1 VYVLPKACTPADTGE
16 ASAIVAVIA
25 VTARTELNLRER
37 VFISDSFFG
46 GHSDLETNS
55 TVAFPFVNVK
65 RLIALCIVAAGASQV
80 PASLALTAPVGASW
94 HLDRI
99 NQAHLPLDGNSA
111 LGTLTGAGID
121 IYIVDTGIRPTH
133 EQVTGR
139 VLPGIDIPT
148 DNGSSK
154 VNPVT
159 SDCDGHGTHVAGLAA
174 GSTVGVA
181 TQARLISV
189 RVLDCNGDGE
199 VADVVDALQWVRAHH
214 RSGVSAVMNLS
225 FGVDLGDDG
234 TSIDREVQALIDEG
248 VVVTVASGNGD
259 AAGRP
264 IDACKI
270 APGDVPDALT
280 VGAVGISDV
289 VSYYSNNGPCVDLY
303 APGGDR
309 TRGLESAW
317 KDSDTD
323 YEFDVGTSMASPLVA
338 GYAALLAQQQPGL
351 CATSISNAIVD
362 RSTKGVITGVTADS
376 FNRLLLVDTTPI
388 PATAPGKA
396 SHVIIS
402 TDSQSLV
409 ASWDSP
415 CDGGSVVTGTK
426 VSLLQNGKVVKRANI
441 PVGTNAVRFTGLVL
455 GRRYQVVIKASNAV
469 GEGIATSR
477 ITTMPVRR
485 IFSGQSIDPSSLSSL
500 TSDLPLIW
508 SVSQASK
515 TICRLQPEPF
525 RLVALRK
532 GICRVGLRGVEGQDA
547 VIRSLRID

>member
-1 VYVLPKACTPADTGE
+1 M
-16 ASAIVAVIA
+16 
-25 VTARTELNLRER
+25 
-37 VFISDSFFG
+37 
-46 GHSDLETNS
+46 
-55 TVAFPFVNVK
+55 NVK
-65 RLIALCIVAAGASQV
+65 RLIALCIVAAGLGQI
-80 PASLALTAPVGASW
+80 PASLALTAPVGPPW

-99 NQAHLPLDGNSA
+99 NQAKAPLDGNST
-111 LGTLTGAGID
+111 LGALTGEGID
-121 IYIVDTGIRPTH
+121 IYIVDTGVRATH
-133 EQVTGR
+133 EQILGR

-148 DNGSSK
+148 DKGTSK
-154 VNPVT
+154 VDPVT

-181 TQARLISV
+181 PRARVIAV

-199 VADVVDALQWVRAHH
+199 VADVVNALQWVRVHH
-214 RSGVSAVMNLS
+214 RSGVAAIVNLS

-259 AAGRP
+259 SAGRP

-280 VGAVGISDV
+280 VGATGSADF

-309 TRGLESAW
+309 LRALESSW
-317 KDSDTD
+317 KDSDSD

-351 CATSISNAIVD
+351 CATTISQAIID
-362 RSTKGVITGVTADS
+362 RSTKGVINGMTPDS
-376 FNRLLLVDTTPI
+376 LNRLLFVDTAPVV
-388 PATAPGKA
+388 ATAPGEA
-396 SHVIIS
+396 SHVMIT

-409 ASWDSP
+409 VSWDSP
-415 CDGGSVVTGTK
+415 CDGGSVLTSTK
-426 VSLLQNGKVVKRANI
+426 VSLLRNGKVVKRVNV
-441 PVGTNAVRFTGLVL
+441 PVGTNAVRFSGLAV
-455 GRRYQVVIKASNAV
+455 GKKYQVVIKASNAI

-477 ITTMPVRR
+477 ITSMAVRK
-485 IFSGQSIDPSSLSSL
+485 IIAGQSVDTAALGSL

-508 SVSQASK
+508 SVSKASTK
-515 TICRLQPEPF
+515 VCRLQSSPS

-532 GICRVGLRGVEGQDA
+532 GTCRVGLRGIEGQNA
-547 VIRSLRID
+547 VVRSLRIN

>member
-1 VYVLPKACTPADTGE
+1 M
-16 ASAIVAVIA
+16 
-25 VTARTELNLRER
+25 
-37 VFISDSFFG
+37 
-46 GHSDLETNS
+46 
-55 TVAFPFVNVK
+55 NVK
-65 RLIALCIVAAGASQV
+65 RLFALCIVAAGASQV
-80 PASLALTAPVGASW
+80 PASLALTAPVGTAW

-99 NQAHLPLDGNSA
+99 NQAQLPLDGNSA
-111 LGTLTGAGID
+111 RGPLTGVGID
-121 IYIVDTGIRPTH
+121 IYIVDTGVRGTH
-133 EQVTGR
+133 EQILGR

-159 SDCDGHGTHVAGLAA
+159 SDCDGHGSHVAGLAA

-181 TQARLISV
+181 PRARVIAV

-199 VADVVDALQWVRAHH
+199 VADVVAALQWVRAHH
-214 RSGVSAVMNLS
+214 RSGVAAVVNLS

-264 IDACKI
+264 IDGCKI

-280 VGAVGISDV
+280 VGAIGSTDL

-309 TRGLESAW
+309 LRALESAW

-351 CATSISNAIVD
+351 CATTISQAIVD
-362 RSTKGVITGVTADS
+362 RSTKGVITGITADS
-376 FNRLLLVDTTPI
+376 LNRLLFIDTAPI
-388 PATAPGKA
+388 AATAPGEA
-396 SHVIIS
+396 SHVIIT

-415 CDGGSVVTGTK
+415 CDGGSALTSTR
-426 VSLLQNGKVVKRANI
+426 VSLLRNGKVVKRMDVAA
-441 PVGTNAVRFTGLVL
+441 GTNAVRFTGLAL
-455 GRRYQVVIKASNAV
+455 GKKYQVVIKASNAI
-469 GEGIATSR
+469 GEGVATSR
-477 ITTMPVRR
+477 ITSMAVRK
-485 IFSGQSIDPSSLSSL
+485 IISGQSVEPDALGSL
-500 TSDLPLIW
+500 TSGLPLIW
-508 SVSQASK
+508 SVSQTSK
-515 TICRLQPEPF
+515 KVCRLQANPL

-532 GICRVGLRGVEGQDA
+532 GTCRVGLRGIAGQDP
-547 VIRSLRID
+547 VIRTLRID

>member
-1 VYVLPKACTPADTGE
+1 
-16 ASAIVAVIA
+16 
-25 VTARTELNLRER
+25 
-37 VFISDSFFG
+37 
-46 GHSDLETNS
+46 
-55 TVAFPFVNVK
+55 VNWK
-65 RLIALCIVAAGASQV
+65 RSIALCVVAAGLSQV
-80 PASLALTAPVGASW
+80 PATMALTAPVGTPW

-99 NQAHLPLDGNSA
+99 NQAQLPLDGNSIH
-111 LGTLTGAGID
+111 GPLTGEGVD
-121 IYIVDTGIRPTH
+121 VYIVDTGIRSTH
-133 EQVTGR
+133 EQFAGR
-139 VLPGIDIPT
+139 VIPGIGIPT

-181 TQARLISV
+181 TRARVIAV

-199 VADVVDALQWVRAHH
+199 VADVVTALQWVRAHH
-214 RSGVSAVMNLS
+214 RFGVAAVVNLS

-259 AAGRP
+259 NAGRS

-280 VGAVGISDV
+280 VGAVGASDA

-317 KDSDTD
+317 KDSDSD

-351 CATSISNAIVD
+351 CATTISQAIVD
-362 RSTKGVITGVTADS
+362 RSTKGVITGMTADS
-376 FNRLLLVDTTPI
+376 FNRLLFVNTAPI
-388 PATAPGKA
+388 TATAPGEA
-396 SHVIIS
+396 SHVMIT

-409 ASWDSP
+409 VSWDSP
-415 CDGGSVVTGTK
+415 CDGGSVLTGTR
-426 VSLLQNGKVVKRANI
+426 VSLLRNGKVVRQTNLPA
-441 PVGTNAVRFTGLVL
+441 GTNAVRFTGLAI
-455 GRRYQVVIKASNAV
+455 GKKYQVVIKASNAI

-477 ITTMPVRR
+477 ITSMAVRK
-485 IFSGQSIDPSSLSSL
+485 IISGQAIDTSALVSL
-500 TSDLPLIW
+500 TSELPVIW

-515 TICRLQPEPF
+515 KVCRLQSAPL
-525 RLVALRK
+525 RLVTLRK
-532 GICRVGLRGVEGQDA
+532 GTCRVGLRGIAGQDA
-547 VIRSLRID
+547 VIRTLRIE

>member
-1 VYVLPKACTPADTGE
+1 M
-16 ASAIVAVIA
+16 
-25 VTARTELNLRER
+25 
-37 VFISDSFFG
+37 
-46 GHSDLETNS
+46 
-55 TVAFPFVNVK
+55 K

-80 PASLALTAPVGASW
+80 PASLALTAPVSTPW

-99 NQAHLPLDGNSA
+99 NQAKLPLDGNSA
-111 LGTLTGAGID
+111 LGPLTGAGID
-121 IYIVDTGIRPTH
+121 IYIVDTGIRGSH
-133 EQVTGR
+133 EQVIGR

-154 VNPVT
+154 VNPET
-159 SDCDGHGTHVAGLAA
+159 SDCDGHGTHVAALAA

-181 TQARLISV
+181 TQARLIAV

-199 VADVVDALQWVRAHH
+199 VADVVNALQWVRAHH
-214 RSGVSAVMNLS
+214 RSGVAAIVNLS

-280 VGAVGISDV
+280 VGAVGILDV
-289 VSYYSNNGPCVDLY
+289 VAYYSNNGQCVDLY

-309 TRGLESAW
+309 FRGLESAW

-338 GYAALLAQQQPGL
+338 GYAALLAEQQPGM
-351 CATSISNAIVD
+351 CATTISQAIID
-362 RSTKGVITGVTADS
+362 RSTKGVIQGMTADS
-376 FNRLLLVDTTPI
+376 LNRLLFVDTAPI
-388 PATAPGKA
+388 AATAPGEP
-396 SHVIIS
+396 SHIMIT
-402 TDSQSLV
+402 TDSTGLV
-409 ASWDSP
+409 VSWDPP
-415 CDGGSVVTGTK
+415 CDGGSAITNTR
-426 VSLLQNGKVVKRANI
+426 VSLLRNGKVVQRKEV
-441 PVGTNAVRFTGLVL
+441 PTGTSAVRFTGLAV
-455 GRRYQVVIKASNAV
+455 GSKYQVVVKATNAI
-469 GEGIATSR
+469 GDGIATSR

-485 IFSGQSIDPSSLSSL
+485 ILVGQSVKPEALASL

-508 SVSQASK
+508 SVSQTSK
-515 TICRLQPEPF
+515 KICRLQAEPL

-532 GICRVGLRGVEGQDA
+532 GTCRVGLRGIVGQDP
-547 VIRSLRID
+547 VIRTLRID

>member
-1 VYVLPKACTPADTGE
+1 M
-16 ASAIVAVIA
+16 
-25 VTARTELNLRER
+25 
-37 VFISDSFFG
+37 
-46 GHSDLETNS
+46 
-55 TVAFPFVNVK
+55 
-65 RLIALCIVAAGASQV
+65 VAAGLSQV
-80 PASLALTAPVGASW
+80 PASMALTAPVGPTW

-99 NQAHLPLDGNSA
+99 NQARLPLDGNSA

-121 IYIVDTGIRPTH
+121 IYIVDTGTRATH
-133 EQVTGR
+133 EQLVGR

-154 VNPVT
+154 VNPAT
-159 SDCDGHGTHVAGLAA
+159 SDCDGHGTHVAALAA
-174 GSTVGVA
+174 GSSVGVA
-181 TQARLISV
+181 SQARLIAV

-199 VADVVDALQWVRAHH
+199 VADVVNALQWVRAHH
-214 RSGVSAVMNLS
+214 RSGVAAIVNLS

-280 VGAVGISDV
+280 VGAVGILDV
-289 VSYYSNNGPCVDLY
+289 VAYYSNNGQCVDLY

-309 TRGLESAW
+309 FRGLESAW

-338 GYAALLAQQQPGL
+338 GYAALLAEQQPGM
-351 CATSISNAIVD
+351 CATTISQAIID
-362 RSTKGVITGVTADS
+362 RSTKGVIQGMTADS
-376 FNRLLLVDTTPI
+376 LNRLLFVDTAPI
-388 PATAPGKA
+388 AATAPGEP
-396 SHVIIS
+396 SHIMIT
-402 TDSQSLV
+402 TDSTGLV
-409 ASWDSP
+409 VSWDPP
-415 CDGGSVVTGTK
+415 CDGGSEITNTR
-426 VSLLQNGKVVKRANI
+426 VSLLRNGKVVQRKEV
-441 PVGTNAVRFTGLVL
+441 PTGTSAVRFTGLAV
-455 GRRYQVVIKASNAV
+455 GSKYQVVVKATNAI
-469 GEGIATSR
+469 GDGIATSR

-485 IFSGQSIDPSSLSSL
+485 ILVGQSVKPEALASL

-508 SVSQASK
+508 SVSQTSK
-515 TICRLQPEPF
+515 KICRLQAEPL

-532 GICRVGLRGVEGQDA
+532 GTCRVGLRGIVGQDP
-547 VIRSLRID
+547 VIRTLRID

>member
-1 VYVLPKACTPADTGE
+1 MAATVR
-16 ASAIVAVIA
+16 I
-25 VTARTELNLRER
+25 ELNLRER
-37 VFISDSFFG
+37 VFITFLLRGSCE
-46 GHSDLETNS
+46 DLETYS

-65 RLIALCIVAAGASQV
+65 RLIALCIVAAGASQI
-80 PASLALTAPVGASW
+80 PASMALTAPLGPSW

-99 NQAHLPLDGNSA
+99 NQAQLPLDGNSA
-111 LGTLTGAGID
+111 HGPLTGAGID
-121 IYIVDTGIRPTH
+121 IYIVDTGIRSTH
-133 EQVTGR
+133 EQLVGR

-181 TQARLISV
+181 TQARLIAV

-199 VADVVDALQWVRAHH
+199 VADVVNALQWVRAHH
-214 RSGVSAVMNLS
+214 RSGVAAVVNLS

-234 TSIDREVQALIDEG
+234 TSIDHEVQALIDEG

-280 VGAVGISDV
+280 VGAIGIADF

-309 TRGLESAW
+309 LRGLESAW
-317 KDSDTD
+317 KDTDFD

-351 CATSISNAIVD
+351 CATTISQAIVD
-362 RSTKGVITGVTADS
+362 RSTKGVINAMTADS
-376 FNRLLLVDTTPI
+376 LNRLLFIDTAPI
-388 PATAPGKA
+388 APTAPGEA
-396 SHVIIS
+396 SHVMIT
-402 TDSQSLV
+402 TDSQGLV
-409 ASWDSP
+409 VSWDSP
-415 CDGGSVVTGTK
+415 CDGGSAVTSTK
-426 VSLLQNGKVVKRANI
+426 VSLLRNGNVVKRANVEI
-441 PVGTNAVRFTGLVL
+441 GTNAVRFTGLTL
-455 GRRYQVVIKASNAV
+455 GKKYQVVIKATNAI
-469 GEGIATSR
+469 GEGVATSR
-477 ITTMPVRR
+477 ITTMPVRK
-485 IFSGQSIDPSSLSSL
+485 IISGQSIDLSALGSL
-500 TSDLPLIW
+500 TSDLPLLW
-508 SVSQASK
+508 TVSQASK
-515 TICRLQPEPF
+515 KICRLQADPL

-532 GICRVGLRGVEGQDA
+532 GLCRVGLRGIEGQDA
-547 VIRSLRID
+547 VVRSLRID

>member
-1 VYVLPKACTPADTGE
+1 
-16 ASAIVAVIA
+16 
-25 VTARTELNLRER
+25 
-37 VFISDSFFG
+37 
-46 GHSDLETNS
+46 
-55 TVAFPFVNVK
+55 VNVK

-80 PASLALTAPVGASW
+80 PASLALTAPVSTPW

-99 NQAHLPLDGNSA
+99 NQAKLPLDGNSA
-111 LGTLTGAGID
+111 LGPLTGAGID
-121 IYIVDTGIRPTH
+121 IYIVDTGIRGSH
-133 EQVTGR
+133 EQVIGR

-181 TQARLISV
+181 TRARLIAV

-199 VADVVDALQWVRAHH
+199 VADVVNALQWVRAHH
-214 RSGVSAVMNLS
+214 RSGVAAIVNLS

-280 VGAVGISDV
+280 VGAVGILDV
-289 VSYYSNNGPCVDLY
+289 VAYYSNNGQCVDLY

-309 TRGLESAW
+309 FRGLESAW

-338 GYAALLAQQQPGL
+338 GYAALLAEQQPGM
-351 CATSISNAIVD
+351 CATTISQAIID
-362 RSTKGVITGVTADS
+362 RSTKGVIQGMTADS
-376 FNRLLLVDTTPI
+376 LNRLLFVDTAPI
-388 PATAPGKA
+388 AATAPGEP
-396 SHVIIS
+396 SHIMIT
-402 TDSQSLV
+402 TDSTGLV
-409 ASWDSP
+409 VSWDPP
-415 CDGGSVVTGTK
+415 CDGGSAITNTR
-426 VSLLQNGKVVKRANI
+426 VSLLRNGKVVQRKEV
-441 PVGTNAVRFTGLVL
+441 PTGTSAVRFTGLAV
-455 GRRYQVVIKASNAV
+455 GSKYQVVVKATNAI
-469 GEGIATSR
+469 GDGIATSR
-477 ITTMPVRR
+477 ITTMSVRR
-485 IFSGQSIDPSSLSSL
+485 ILVGQSVKPEALASL

-508 SVSQASK
+508 SVSQTSK
-515 TICRLQPEPF
+515 KICRLQAEPL

-532 GICRVGLRGVEGQDA
+532 GTCRVGLRGIVGQDP
-547 VIRSLRID
+547 VIRTLRID

>member
-1 VYVLPKACTPADTGE
+1 
-16 ASAIVAVIA
+16 
-25 VTARTELNLRER
+25 
-37 VFISDSFFG
+37 
-46 GHSDLETNS
+46 
-55 TVAFPFVNVK
+55 
-65 RLIALCIVAAGASQV
+65 LIALCIVAAGASQV
-80 PASLALTAPVGASW
+80 PASLALTAPVSTPW

-99 NQAHLPLDGNSA
+99 NQAKLPLDGNSA
-111 LGTLTGAGID
+111 LGPLTGAGID
-121 IYIVDTGIRPTH
+121 IYIVDTGIRGSH
-133 EQVTGR
+133 EQVIGR

-181 TQARLISV
+181 TRARLIAV

-199 VADVVDALQWVRAHH
+199 VADVVNALQWVRAHH
-214 RSGVSAVMNLS
+214 RSGVAAIVNLS

-280 VGAVGISDV
+280 VGAVGILDV
-289 VSYYSNNGPCVDLY
+289 VAYYSNNGQCVDLY

-309 TRGLESAW
+309 FRGLESAW

-338 GYAALLAQQQPGL
+338 GYAALLAEQQPGM
-351 CATSISNAIVD
+351 CATTISQAIID
-362 RSTKGVITGVTADS
+362 RSTKGVIQGMTADS
-376 FNRLLLVDTTPI
+376 LNRLLFVDTAPI
-388 PATAPGKA
+388 AATAPGEP
-396 SHVIIS
+396 SHIMIT
-402 TDSQSLV
+402 TDSTGLV
-409 ASWDSP
+409 VSWDPP
-415 CDGGSVVTGTK
+415 CDGGSAITNTR
-426 VSLLQNGKVVKRANI
+426 VSLLRNGKVVQRKEV
-441 PVGTNAVRFTGLVL
+441 PTGTSAVRFTGLAV
-455 GRRYQVVIKASNAV
+455 GSKYQVVVKATNAI
-469 GEGIATSR
+469 GDGIATSR

-485 IFSGQSIDPSSLSSL
+485 ILVGQSVKPEALASL

-508 SVSQASK
+508 SVSQTSK
-515 TICRLQPEPF
+515 KICRLQAEPL

-532 GICRVGLRGVEGQDA
+532 GTCRVGLRGIVGQDP
-547 VIRSLRID
+547 VIRTLRID

>member
-1 VYVLPKACTPADTGE
+1 M
-16 ASAIVAVIA
+16 
-25 VTARTELNLRER
+25 
-37 VFISDSFFG
+37 
-46 GHSDLETNS
+46 
-55 TVAFPFVNVK
+55 
-65 RLIALCIVAAGASQV
+65 
-80 PASLALTAPVGASW
+80 ALTAPVGTPW

-99 NQAHLPLDGNSA
+99 NQARLPLDGNSA
-111 LGTLTGAGID
+111 FGLLTGAGID
-121 IYIVDTGIRPTH
+121 IYIVDTGIRSTH
-133 EQVTGR
+133 EQFGGR

-154 VNPVT
+154 VNPAT
-159 SDCDGHGTHVAGLAA
+159 SDCDGHGTHVAALAA

-181 TQARLISV
+181 TLARLIAV

-199 VADVVDALQWVRAHH
+199 VADVVNALQWVRAHH
-214 RSGVSAVMNLS
+214 RSGVAAIVNLS

-280 VGAVGISDV
+280 VGAVGILDV
-289 VSYYSNNGPCVDLY
+289 VAYYSNNGQCVDLY

-309 TRGLESAW
+309 FRGLESAW

-338 GYAALLAQQQPGL
+338 GYAALLAEQQPGL
-351 CATSISNAIVD
+351 CATTISQAIID
-362 RSTKGVITGVTADS
+362 RSTKGVIQGMTADS
-376 FNRLLLVDTTPI
+376 LNRLLFVDTAPI
-388 PATAPGKA
+388 AATAPGEP
-396 SHVIIS
+396 SHIMIT
-402 TDSQSLV
+402 TDSTGLV
-409 ASWDSP
+409 VSWDPP
-415 CDGGSVVTGTK
+415 CDGGSAITNTR
-426 VSLLQNGKVVKRANI
+426 VSLLRNGKVVQRKEV
-441 PVGTNAVRFTGLVL
+441 PTGTNAVRFTGLAV
-455 GRRYQVVIKASNAV
+455 GSKYQVVVKATNV
-469 GEGIATSR
+469 IGDGIATSR

-485 IFSGQSIDPSSLSSL
+485 ILVGQSVKPEALASL

-508 SVSQASK
+508 SVSQTSK
-515 TICRLQPEPF
+515 KICRLQAEPL

-532 GICRVGLRGVEGQDA
+532 GTCRVGLRGIVGQDP
-547 VIRSLRID
+547 VIRTLRID

>member
-1 VYVLPKACTPADTGE
+1 VGTP
-16 ASAIVAVIA
+16 
-25 VTARTELNLRER
+25 
-37 VFISDSFFG
+37 
-46 GHSDLETNS
+46 
-55 TVAFPFVNVK
+55 
-65 RLIALCIVAAGASQV
+65 
-80 PASLALTAPVGASW
+80 W

-99 NQAHLPLDGNSA
+99 NQAQLPLDGNSIH
-111 LGTLTGAGID
+111 GPLTGEGVD
-121 IYIVDTGIRPTH
+121 VYIVDTGIRSTH
-133 EQVTGR
+133 EQFAGR
-139 VLPGIDIPT
+139 VIPGIGIPT

-181 TQARLISV
+181 TRARVIAV

-199 VADVVDALQWVRAHH
+199 VADVVTALQWVRAHH
-214 RSGVSAVMNLS
+214 RFGVAAVVNLS

-259 AAGRP
+259 NAGRP

-280 VGAVGISDV
+280 VGAVGASDA

-317 KDSDTD
+317 KDSDSD

-351 CATSISNAIVD
+351 CATTISQAIVD
-362 RSTKGVITGVTADS
+362 RSTKGVITGMTADS
-376 FNRLLLVDTTPI
+376 FNRLLFVNTAPI
-388 PATAPGKA
+388 TATAPGEA
-396 SHVIIS
+396 SHVMIT

-409 ASWDSP
+409 VSWDSP
-415 CDGGSVVTGTK
+415 CDGGSVLTGTR
-426 VSLLQNGKVVKRANI
+426 VSLLRNGKVVRRTNLPA
-441 PVGTNAVRFTGLVL
+441 GTNAVRFTGLAI
-455 GRRYQVVIKASNAV
+455 GKKYQVVIKASNAI

-477 ITTMPVRR
+477 ITSMAVRK
-485 IFSGQSIDPSSLSSL
+485 IISGQAIDTSALVSL
-500 TSDLPLIW
+500 TSELPVIW

-515 TICRLQPEPF
+515 KVCRLQSAPL
-525 RLVALRK
+525 RLVTLRK
-532 GICRVGLRGVEGQDA
+532 GTCRVGLRGIAGQDA
-547 VIRSLRID
+547 VIRTLRIE

>member
-1 VYVLPKACTPADTGE
+1 M
-16 ASAIVAVIA
+16 
-25 VTARTELNLRER
+25 
-37 VFISDSFFG
+37 
-46 GHSDLETNS
+46 
-55 TVAFPFVNVK
+55 
-65 RLIALCIVAAGASQV
+65 VAAGLSQV
-80 PASLALTAPVGASW
+80 PASMALTAPVGTPW
-94 HLDRI
+94 HLDRV
-99 NQAHLPLDGNSA
+99 NQTQLPLDGNSA
-111 LGTLTGAGID
+111 YGQLTGAGID
-121 IYIVDTGIRPTH
+121 IYIVDTGIRSTH
-133 EQVTGR
+133 EQIVGR

-148 DNGSSK
+148 DHGSSR
-154 VNPVT
+154 VSPAT
-159 SDCDGHGTHVAGLAA
+159 SDCDGHGTHVAALAA

-199 VADVVDALQWVRAHH
+199 IADVVRALQWVRAHH
-214 RSGVSAVMNLS
+214 RSGVAAIVNLS

-280 VGAVGISDV
+280 VAAVGISDV
-289 VSYYSNNGPCVDLY
+289 VSYYSNNGPCIDLY

-317 KDSDTD
+317 KDSDSD

-338 GYAALLAQQQPGL
+338 GYAALLAEQQPGL
-351 CATSISNAIVD
+351 CATSISQAIVD
-362 RSTKGVITGVTADS
+362 RSTKGVITGLTGDS
-376 FNRLLLVDTTPI
+376 PNRLLFLDTAPIVATP
-388 PATAPGKA
+388 PGKA
-396 SHVIIS
+396 SHVMIT
-402 TDSQSLV
+402 TDSQSLGV
-409 ASWDSP
+409 SWDSP
-415 CDGGSVVTGTK
+415 CDGGSVLTSTR
-426 VSLLQNGKVVKRANI
+426 VSLLRNGKVVKRANA

-455 GRRYQVVIKASNAV
+455 GKKYQVVIKASNAI

-477 ITTMPVRR
+477 LRTMAVRR
-485 IFSGQSIDPSSLSSL
+485 IYSGQSIAPSALGSL

-508 SVSQASK
+508 SVSKASK
-515 TICRLQPEPF
+515 KVCRLQVAPF

-532 GICRVGLRGVEGQDA
+532 GICRVGLRGIEGQDA
-547 VIRSLRID
+547 VIRLLRIN

>member
-1 VYVLPKACTPADTGE
+1 M
-16 ASAIVAVIA
+16 
-25 VTARTELNLRER
+25 
-37 VFISDSFFG
+37 
-46 GHSDLETNS
+46 
-55 TVAFPFVNVK
+55 K
-65 RLIALCIVAAGASQV
+65 RLIALCVVAAGLSQV
-80 PASLALTAPVGASW
+80 PATMALTAPVGTAW

-99 NQAHLPLDGNSA
+99 NQAQLPLDGNSVH
-111 LGTLTGAGID
+111 GPLTGEGVD
-121 IYIVDTGIRPTH
+121 IYIVDTGVRPTH

-148 DNGSSK
+148 DNGSEK
-154 VNPVT
+154 VSPAT

-181 TQARLISV
+181 TQARLIAV

-199 VADVVDALQWVRAHH
+199 VADVVTALQWVRLHH
-214 RSGVSAVMNLS
+214 RSGVAAIVNLS

-280 VGAVGISDV
+280 VGAISSADI

-309 TRGLESAW
+309 FRGIESSW
-317 KDSDTD
+317 KDSDAD

-351 CATSISNAIVD
+351 CATTISRAIVD
-362 RSTKGVITGVTADS
+362 RSTKGVIAGITTDS
-376 FNRLLLVDTTPI
+376 FNRLLFVDTAPI
-388 PATAPGKA
+388 AATAPGEA
-396 SHVIIS
+396 SHVMIT
-402 TDSQSLV
+402 TDSLSLV
-409 ASWDSP
+409 VSWDSP
-415 CDGGSVVTGTK
+415 CDGGSVVTSTR
-426 VSLLQNGKVVKRANI
+426 VSLLRNGKVVKRMDA
-441 PVGTNAVRFTGLVL
+441 PSETTAVRFTGLAL
-455 GRRYQVVIKASNAV
+455 GKKYQVVIKASNAI
-469 GEGIATSR
+469 GDGIATSR

-485 IFSGQSIDPSSLSSL
+485 ISSGQSLDPSVLASL

-515 TICRLQPEPF
+515 KICRLQPEPF

-532 GICRVGLRGVEGQDA
+532 GSCRVGLRGIVGQDP

>member
-1 VYVLPKACTPADTGE
+1 
-16 ASAIVAVIA
+16 
-25 VTARTELNLRER
+25 
-37 VFISDSFFG
+37 
-46 GHSDLETNS
+46 
-55 TVAFPFVNVK
+55 VK

-80 PASLALTAPVGASW
+80 PASLALTAPVSTPW

-99 NQAHLPLDGNSA
+99 NQAKLPLDGNSA
-111 LGTLTGAGID
+111 LGPLTGAGID
-121 IYIVDTGIRPTH
+121 IYIVDTGIRGSH
-133 EQVTGR
+133 EQVIGR

-159 SDCDGHGTHVAGLAA
+159 SDCDGHGTHVAALAA

-181 TQARLISV
+181 TQARLIAV

-199 VADVVDALQWVRAHH
+199 VADVVNALQWVRAHH
-214 RSGVSAVMNLS
+214 RSGVAAIVNLS

-280 VGAVGISDV
+280 VGAVGILDV
-289 VSYYSNNGPCVDLY
+289 VAYYSNNGQCVDLY

-309 TRGLESAW
+309 FRGLESAW

-338 GYAALLAQQQPGL
+338 GYAALLAEQQPGM
-351 CATSISNAIVD
+351 CATTISQAIID
-362 RSTKGVITGVTADS
+362 RSTKGVIQGMTADS
-376 FNRLLLVDTTPI
+376 LNRLLFVDTAPI
-388 PATAPGKA
+388 AVTAPGEP
-396 SHVIIS
+396 SHIMIT
-402 TDSQSLV
+402 TDSTGLV
-409 ASWDSP
+409 VSWDPP
-415 CDGGSVVTGTK
+415 CDGGSAITNTR
-426 VSLLQNGKVVKRANI
+426 VSLLRNGKVVQRKEV
-441 PVGTNAVRFTGLVL
+441 PTGTSAVRFTGLAV
-455 GRRYQVVIKASNAV
+455 GSKYQVVVKATNAI
-469 GEGIATSR
+469 GDGIATSR

-485 IFSGQSIDPSSLSSL
+485 ILVGQSVKPEALASL

-508 SVSQASK
+508 SVSQTSK
-515 TICRLQPEPF
+515 KICRLQAEPL

-532 GICRVGLRGVEGQDA
+532 GTCRVGLRGIVGQDP
-547 VIRSLRID
+547 VIRTLRID

>member
-1 VYVLPKACTPADTGE
+1 M
-16 ASAIVAVIA
+16 
-25 VTARTELNLRER
+25 
-37 VFISDSFFG
+37 
-46 GHSDLETNS
+46 
-55 TVAFPFVNVK
+55 K

-80 PASLALTAPVGASW
+80 PASLALTAPVSTPW

-99 NQAHLPLDGNSA
+99 NQAKLPLDGNSA
-111 LGTLTGAGID
+111 LGPLTGAGID
-121 IYIVDTGIRPTH
+121 IYIVDTGIRGSH
-133 EQVTGR
+133 EQVIGR

-159 SDCDGHGTHVAGLAA
+159 SDCDGHGTHVAALAA

-181 TQARLISV
+181 TRARLIAV

-199 VADVVDALQWVRAHH
+199 VADVVNALQWVRAHH
-214 RSGVSAVMNLS
+214 RSGVAAIVNLS

-280 VGAVGISDV
+280 VGAVGILDV
-289 VSYYSNNGPCVDLY
+289 VAYYSNNGQCVDLY

-309 TRGLESAW
+309 FRGLESAW

-338 GYAALLAQQQPGL
+338 GYAALLAEQQPGM
-351 CATSISNAIVD
+351 CATTISQAIID
-362 RSTKGVITGVTADS
+362 RSTKGVIQGMTADS
-376 FNRLLLVDTTPI
+376 LNRLLFVDTAPI
-388 PATAPGKA
+388 AATAPGEP
-396 SHVIIS
+396 SHIMIT
-402 TDSQSLV
+402 TDSTGLV
-409 ASWDSP
+409 VSWDPP
-415 CDGGSVVTGTK
+415 CDGGSAITNTR
-426 VSLLQNGKVVKRANI
+426 VSLLRNGKVVQRKEV
-441 PVGTNAVRFTGLVL
+441 PTGTSAVRFTGLAV
-455 GRRYQVVIKASNAV
+455 GSKYQVVVKATNAI
-469 GEGIATSR
+469 GDGIATSR

-485 IFSGQSIDPSSLSSL
+485 ILVGQSVKPEALASL

-508 SVSQASK
+508 SVSQTSK
-515 TICRLQPEPF
+515 KICRLQAEPL

-532 GICRVGLRGVEGQDA
+532 GTCRVGLRGIVGQDP
-547 VIRSLRID
+547 VIRTLRID

>member
-1 VYVLPKACTPADTGE
+1 
-16 ASAIVAVIA
+16 
-25 VTARTELNLRER
+25 
-37 VFISDSFFG
+37 
-46 GHSDLETNS
+46 
-55 TVAFPFVNVK
+55 VNVK

-80 PASLALTAPVGASW
+80 PASLALTAPVSTPW

-99 NQAHLPLDGNSA
+99 NQAKLPLDGNSA
-111 LGTLTGAGID
+111 LGPLTGAGID
-121 IYIVDTGIRPTH
+121 IYIVDTGIRGSH
-133 EQVTGR
+133 EQVIGR

-159 SDCDGHGTHVAGLAA
+159 SDCDGHGTHVAALAA

-181 TQARLISV
+181 TQARLIAV

-199 VADVVDALQWVRAHH
+199 VADVVNALQWVRAHH
-214 RSGVSAVMNLS
+214 RSGVAAIVNLS

-280 VGAVGISDV
+280 VGAVGILDV
-289 VSYYSNNGPCVDLY
+289 VAYYSNNGQCVDLY

-309 TRGLESAW
+309 FRGLESAW

-338 GYAALLAQQQPGL
+338 GYAALLAEQQPGM
-351 CATSISNAIVD
+351 CATTISQAIID
-362 RSTKGVITGVTADS
+362 RSTKGVIQGMTADS
-376 FNRLLLVDTTPI
+376 LNRLLFVDTAPI
-388 PATAPGKA
+388 AATAPGEP
-396 SHVIIS
+396 SHIMFT
-402 TDSQSLV
+402 TDSTGLV
-409 ASWDSP
+409 VSWDPP
-415 CDGGSVVTGTK
+415 CDGGSAITNTR
-426 VSLLQNGKVVKRANI
+426 VSLLRNGKVVQRKEV
-441 PVGTNAVRFTGLVL
+441 PTGTSAVRFTGLAV
-455 GRRYQVVIKASNAV
+455 GSKYQVVVKATNAI
-469 GEGIATSR
+469 GDGIATSR

-485 IFSGQSIDPSSLSSL
+485 ILVGQSVKPEALASL

-508 SVSQASK
+508 SVSQTSK
-515 TICRLQPEPF
+515 KICRLQAEPL

-532 GICRVGLRGVEGQDA
+532 GTCRVGLRGIVGQDP
-547 VIRSLRID
+547 VIRTLRID